1 MPASWIRR
9 STSAPVYVAPPDR
22 QSLQALSGA
31 LPPLGEDRPTTGLA
45 EYLEFYAI
53 DFARQQAGVSHRI
66 GTVPSGDCQLAVH
79 CWQQADARHNL
90 LLVHGYLDH
99 VGLYRHLIGHA
110 LGRGCNVVAFD
121 LPGHGL
127 STGTPVAIGDF
138 REYGDAIADVLT
150 ALELPRL
157 PWQAMAQSTGAAAL
171 VEFARHHPPWPFTGT
186 VLLAPLLR
194 PAGWWQVRAAHALV
208 HRFADTVPRGFADNS
223 SDRDFLAFVRNDPL
237 QSQRIHVSWVG
248 ALRRWLAE
256 LPLQDLGVGPALL
269 VQGDADTT
277 VDWRY
282 NLPRYGKLFPGL
294 RIELVH
300 GAGHQLANESRSL
313 RERYLKVVDRYLG
326 W

>member
-1 MPASWIRR
+1 M
-9 STSAPVYVAPPDR
+9 VPPDR
-22 QSLQALSGA
+22 QSLQALRDA
-31 LPPLGEDRPTTGLA
+31 LPSLAEAGAVTGLS
-45 EYLEFYAI
+45 EYLEFYGL
-53 DFARQQAGVSHRI
+53 DLARQQPSVRHQLGRVS
-66 GTVPSGDCQLAVH
+66 SGEYQLAVH
-79 CWQQADARHNL
+79 CWRQADARQNL

-110 LGRGCNVVAFD
+110 LARGCNVLAFD

-127 STGTPVAIGDF
+127 SSGTAAAIGSF
-138 REYGDAIADVLT
+138 SEYAAAIRDVL
-150 ALELPRL
+150 ASADLPHL

-171 VEFARHHPPWPFTGT
+171 VEFARRHPPWPFTGT

-194 PAGWWQVRAAHALV
+194 PVGWWKVRTAHTLV
-208 HRFADTVPRGFADNS
+208 HRFADTVPRGFAENS
-223 SDRDFLAFVRNDPL
+223 SDRDFLQFVRDDPL
-237 QSQRIHVSWVG
+237 QSHRIHVSWVG
-248 ALRRWLAE
+248 ALRRWLAN

-269 VQGDADTT
+269 IQGDTDTT

-282 NLPRYGKLFPGL
+282 NLPQYGKLFPGL

-300 GAGHQLANESRSL
+300 GAGHHLANESAVL

>member
-1 MPASWIRR
+1 M
-9 STSAPVYVAPPDR
+9 APPDR
-22 QSLQALSGA
+22 QSLQALRGA
-31 LPPLGEDRPTTGLA
+31 LLPFGDSHSVAGLA
-45 EYLEFYAI
+45 QYLEFYGL
-53 DFARQQAGVSHRI
+53 DFAGQQPGVSHRV
-66 GTVPSGDCQLAVH
+66 GTVRSGDYQLAVH
-79 CWQQADARHNL
+79 SWQQPDARHNL

-99 VGLYRHLIGHA
+99 VGLYGKLIGHA
-110 LGRGCNVVAFD
+110 LARGCNVVAFD

-127 STGTPVAIGDF
+127 STGTAVAIQSF
-138 REYGDAIADVLT
+138 REYGDAIREVLAAVT
-150 ALELPRL
+150 LPRL

-194 PAGWWQVRAAHALV
+194 PAGWWKVRAAHALV

-237 QSQRIHVSWVG
+237 QSHRIHVSWVG

-269 VQGDADTT
+269 IQGDADTT

-282 NLPRYGKLFPGL
+282 NLPQYGKLFPGL

-300 GAGHQLANESRSL
+300 GAGHQLANESAGL
-313 RERYLKVVDRYLG
+313 RERYLKHVDRYLG

>member
-1 MPASWIRR
+1 MAR
-9 STSAPVYVAPPDR
+9 PDR
-22 QSLQALSGA
+22 EALRALGEA
-31 LPPLGEDRPTTGLA
+31 LPPLGEARPLPGLD
-45 EYLEFYAI
+45 EYLGFYGL
-53 DFARQQAGVSHRI
+53 DVPRQLPGVDYRL
-66 GTVPSGDCQLAVH
+66 GTVASGHYQLAVH
-79 CWQQADARHNL
+79 CWQQAGARHNL

-99 VGLYRHLIGHA
+99 VGLYRHLIRHA
-110 LGRGCNVVAFD
+110 LARGCNVVAFD

-127 STGTPVAIGDF
+127 STGTPAGIEVF
-138 REYGDAIADVLT
+138 REYGDAIRDVL
-150 ALELPRL
+150 AAVEQPDL
-157 PWQAMAQSTGAAAL
+157 PWQAMAQSTGGAAL
-171 VEFARHHPPWPFTGT
+171 IEFARRHPPWPFSGT

-194 PAGWWQVRAAHALV
+194 PAGWRRVFAAHALL
-208 HRFADTVPRGFADNS
+208 HRFVVTVPRAFTRNS
-223 SDRDFLAFVRNDPL
+223 SDRSFLDFLRQDPL
-237 QSQRIHVSWVG
+237 QPHRIQMNWVG

-294 RIELVH
+294 RIELVP
-300 GAGHQLANESRSL
+300 GAGHQLANESQPL

>member
-1 MPASWIRR
+1 VVS
-9 STSAPVYVAPPDR
+9 PDH
-22 QSLQALSGA
+22 QSLQALRAA
-31 LPPLGEDRPTTGLA
+31 LLPFGEVSSLPGLA
-45 EYLEFYAI
+45 QYLAFYAL
-53 DFARQQAGVSHRI
+53 DFPRQRPGVSHRT
-66 GTVPSGDCQLAVH
+66 GTVPSGDYRLAVQ
-79 CWQQADARHNL
+79 CWQQADAHHNL

-99 VGLYRHLIGHA
+99 VGLYGKLIGHA
-110 LGRGCNVVAFD
+110 LECGCNVVAFD

-127 STGTPVAIGDF
+127 STGTPVAIGSF
-138 REYGDAIADVLT
+138 REYGEAIRDVL
-150 ALELPRL
+150 AAVRLPQL
-157 PWQAMAQSTGAAAL
+157 PWQAMAQSTGGAAL

-186 VLLAPLLR
+186 VFLAPLLR
-194 PAGWWQVRAAHALV
+194 PAGWWKVRTAHALV
-208 HRFADTVPRGFADNS
+208 HRLTDTVPRGFAENS

-237 QSQRIHVSWVG
+237 QSHRIHVSWVG

-300 GAGHQLANESRSL
+300 GAGHQLANESAVL
-313 RERYLKVVDRYLG
+313 RERYLTVVDRYLG